1 VIIVEYKMPKKVSK
15 KKASTTAPA
24 SVKAAAKS
32 ATAAKSVASKSVAP
46 KSVAKKTAVVEAKPE
61 TVEVPSLS
69 DQFADLLSQLS
80 ALRTQ
85 LSTVTTQARVLSKR
99 SERELKQA
107 LKASKK
113 KKKSGSKEPSGF
125 TKPAQISSE
134 LATFLGKA
142 QGTEMARTEVTKEL
156 QKYILSHN
164 LQDPANRRNINPDA
178 KLRKL
183 LGMKKSDSLTYFNL
197 QKWMK
202 PHFKTNSNTLVG
214 TQSA

>member
-1 VIIVEYKMPKKVSK
+1 MPKVSK
-15 KKASTTAPA
+15 KAKASKSTAQSSAPA
-24 SVKAAAKS
+24 SVKAAKS
-32 ATAAKSVASKSVAP
+32 KTSKKEVKETKAPAA
-46 KSVAKKTAVVEAKPE
+46 PE
-61 TVEVPSLS
+61 TVQVPTLS
-69 DQFADLLSQLS
+69 EQFSDLLGQL
-80 ALRTQ
+80 ATLRNQVTA
-85 LSTVTTQARVLSKR
+85 VTTQVRVLAKR

-113 KKKSGSKEPSGF
+113 KRKSGNKEPSGF
-125 TKPAQISSE
+125 TKPAKISSE
-134 LATFLGKA
+134 LAAFLGKDE
-142 QGTEMARTEVTKEL
+142 GTEMARTEVTKEL
-156 QKYILSHN
+156 QKYILSHK

-202 PHFKTNSNTLVG
+202 PHFKSSASSKT

>member
-1 VIIVEYKMPKKVSK
+1 MPKVSK
-15 KKASTTAPA
+15 KTKASKSTAQSSAPA
-24 SVKAAAKS
+24 SVKAAKS
-32 ATAAKSVASKSVAP
+32 KTSKKEVKETKAPAA
-46 KSVAKKTAVVEAKPE
+46 PE
-61 TVEVPSLS
+61 TVQVPTLS
-69 DQFADLLSQLS
+69 EQFSDLLGQL
-80 ALRTQ
+80 ATLRNQVTA
-85 LSTVTTQARVLSKR
+85 VTTQVRVLAKR

-113 KKKSGSKEPSGF
+113 KRKSGNKEPSGF
-125 TKPAQISSE
+125 TKPAKISSE
-134 LATFLGKA
+134 LAAFLGKDE
-142 QGTEMARTEVTKEL
+142 GTEMARTEVTKEL
-156 QKYILSHN
+156 QKYILSHK

-202 PHFKTNSNTLVG
+202 PHFKSSVSSKT

>member
-1 VIIVEYKMPKKVSK
+1 MPKVSK
-15 KKASTTAPA
+15 KAKASKSAAPSAAPA
-24 SVKAAAKS
+24 SVKAAKS
-32 ATAAKSVASKSVAP
+32 KTSKKEVQETVAP
-46 KSVAKKTAVVEAKPE
+46 AAPE
-61 TVEVPSLS
+61 TVEVPTLS
-69 DQFADLLSQLS
+69 EQFSDLLGQL
-80 ALRTQ
+80 ATLRNQVTA
-85 LSTVTTQARVLSKR
+85 VTTQVRVLAKR

-113 KKKSGSKEPSGF
+113 KRKAGNKEPSGF
-125 TKPAQISSE
+125 TKPAKISSE
-134 LATFLGKA
+134 LAAFLGKA
-142 QGTEMARTEVTKEL
+142 EGTEMARTEVTKEL
-156 QKYILSHN
+156 QKYILSHK

-202 PHFKTNSNTLVG
+202 PHFKSSAS

>member
-1 VIIVEYKMPKKVSK
+1 MPKVSK
-15 KKASTTAPA
+15 KTKASKSTAQSSAPA
-24 SVKAAAKS
+24 SVKAAKS
-32 ATAAKSVASKSVAP
+32 KTSKKEVKETKAPAA
-46 KSVAKKTAVVEAKPE
+46 PE
-61 TVEVPSLS
+61 TVHVPTLS
-69 DQFADLLSQLS
+69 EQFSDLLGQL
-80 ALRTQ
+80 ATLRNQVTA
-85 LSTVTTQARVLSKR
+85 VTTQVRVLAKR

-113 KKKSGSKEPSGF
+113 KRKSGNKEPSGF
-125 TKPAQISSE
+125 TKPAKISSE
-134 LATFLGKA
+134 LAAFLGKDE
-142 QGTEMARTEVTKEL
+142 GTEMARTEVTKEL
-156 QKYILSHN
+156 QKYILSHK

-202 PHFKTNSNTLVG
+202 PHFKSSASSKT

>member
-1 VIIVEYKMPKKVSK
+1 MPKVSK
-15 KKASTTAPA
+15 KAKASKSAAPSAAPA
-24 SVKAAAKS
+24 SVKAAKS
-32 ATAAKSVASKSVAP
+32 KTSKKEVKETVAP
-46 KSVAKKTAVVEAKPE
+46 AAPE
-61 TVEVPSLS
+61 TVEVPTLS
-69 DQFADLLSQLS
+69 EQFSDLLGQL
-80 ALRTQ
+80 ATLRNQVTA
-85 LSTVTTQARVLSKR
+85 VTTQVRVLAKR

-113 KKKSGSKEPSGF
+113 KRKSGNKEPSGF
-125 TKPAQISSE
+125 TKPAKISSE
-134 LATFLGKA
+134 LAAFLGKA
-142 QGTEMARTEVTKEL
+142 EGTEMARTEVTKEL
-156 QKYILSHN
+156 QKYILSHK

-202 PHFKTNSNTLVG
+202 PHFKSSAS

>member
-1 VIIVEYKMPKKVSK
+1 MPKVSK
-15 KKASTTAPA
+15 KVKASKSTAQSSAPA
-24 SVKAAAKS
+24 SVKAAKS
-32 ATAAKSVASKSVAP
+32 KTSKKEVKETKAPAA
-46 KSVAKKTAVVEAKPE
+46 PE
-61 TVEVPSLS
+61 TVQVPTLS
-69 DQFADLLSQLS
+69 EQFSDLLGQL
-80 ALRTQ
+80 ATLRNQVTA
-85 LSTVTTQARVLSKR
+85 VTTQVRVLAKR

-113 KKKSGSKEPSGF
+113 KRKSGNKEPSGF
-125 TKPAQISSE
+125 TKPAKISSE
-134 LATFLGKA
+134 LAAFLGKDE
-142 QGTEMARTEVTKEL
+142 GTEMARTEVTKEL
-156 QKYILSHN
+156 QKYILSHK

-202 PHFKTNSNTLVG
+202 PHFKSSVSSKT

>member
-1 VIIVEYKMPKKVSK
+1 MP
-15 KKASTTAPA
+15 T
-24 SVKAAAKS
+24 
-32 ATAAKSVASKSVAP
+32 
-46 KSVAKKTAVVEAKPE
+46 
-61 TVEVPSLS
+61 LS
-69 DQFADLLSQLS
+69 EQFSDLLGQL
-80 ALRTQ
+80 ATLRNQVTA
-85 LSTVTTQARVLSKR
+85 VTTQVRVLAKR

-113 KKKSGSKEPSGF
+113 KRKSGNKEPSGF
-125 TKPAQISSE
+125 TKPAKISSE
-134 LATFLGKA
+134 LAAFLGKDE
-142 QGTEMARTEVTKEL
+142 GTEMARTEVTKEL
-156 QKYILSHN
+156 QKYILSHK

-202 PHFKTNSNTLVG
+202 PHFKSSVSSKT

>member
-1 VIIVEYKMPKKVSK
+1 MPKVSK
-15 KKASTTAPA
+15 KAKASKSAAPSAAPA
-24 SVKAAAKS
+24 SVKAAKS
-32 ATAAKSVASKSVAP
+32 KTSNKEVKETVAP
-46 KSVAKKTAVVEAKPE
+46 AAPE
-61 TVEVPSLS
+61 TVEVPTLS
-69 DQFADLLSQLS
+69 EQFSDLLGQL
-80 ALRTQ
+80 ATLRNQVTA
-85 LSTVTTQARVLSKR
+85 VTTQVRVLAKR

-113 KKKSGSKEPSGF
+113 KRKSGNKEPSGF
-125 TKPAQISSE
+125 TKPAKISSE
-134 LATFLGKA
+134 LAAFLGKA
-142 QGTEMARTEVTKEL
+142 EGTEMARTEVTKEL
-156 QKYILSHN
+156 QKYILSHK

-202 PHFKTNSNTLVG
+202 PHFKSSAS

>member
-1 VIIVEYKMPKKVSK
+1 MLILDYKMPRKVSK
-15 KKASTTAPA
+15 KKSTAPAAPATAPA
-24 SVKAAAKS
+24 SVKAASKKAKAAPAQE
-32 ATAAKSVASKSVAP
+32 ATPAP
-46 KSVAKKTAVVEAKPE
+46 APAVVE
-61 TVEVPSLS
+61 VPTLS
-69 DQFADLLSQLS
+69 EQFSDLLSQLS
-80 ALRTQ
+80 TLRTQ
-85 LSTVTTQARVLSKR
+85 VSAVTTQVRVLAKR

-113 KKKSGSKEPSGF
+113 KRKSGNKEPSGF

-134 LATFLGKA
+134 LAAFLGKTE
-142 QGTEMARTEVTKEL
+142 GTEMARTEVTKEL
-156 QKYILSHN
+156 QKYILSHK

-202 PHFKTNSNTLVG
+202 PHFKSNSNTQ
-214 TQSA
+214 TA